1 MKCGLQSCPASIATS
16 QCDAENKLTP
26 ATPLPMMIWL
36 IRSESDGGSGST
48 MDANVVP
55 RAVGLRPPFGVVLEK
70 STT

>member
-1 MKCGLQSCPASIATS
+1 
-16 QCDAENKLTP
+16 
-26 ATPLPMMIWL
+26 MMIWL